1 MEQFHANHSV
11 RHNANDWKQRPGPRD
26 SEVLTREIGAQCPG
40 QNLRA
45 RLHQEEKLTSETLG
59 LKVKCKFDPR

>member
-1 MEQFHANHSV
+1 MPITQYVIMQMTGN
-11 RHNANDWKQRPGPRD
+11 KGQGPRH